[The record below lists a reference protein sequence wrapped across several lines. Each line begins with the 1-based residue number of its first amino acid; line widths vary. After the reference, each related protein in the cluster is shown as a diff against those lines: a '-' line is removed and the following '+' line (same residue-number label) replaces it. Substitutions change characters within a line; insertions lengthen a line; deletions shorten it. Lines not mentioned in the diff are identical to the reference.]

1 MPLDELNTQLTSLR
15 AQYTQLASQATANPS
30 QVATLL
36 PQIQTLNQ
44 QIASVLDQ
52 MLTEMQYAQQGPN
65 SEAYRDQLVEQ
76 LSRIQMDYNGLKTN
90 TDALQTLNRIR
101 AFQDTSWQGTL
112 FTYLG
117 ILLIAAV
124 VLVLVMLF
132 RRQKSESATMPSAS
146 PAAIPPLT

>member
-52 MLTEMQYAQQGPN
+52 MLQEMQYAQQNAN

-76 LSRIQMDYNGLKTN
+76 LSRIQMDYNGLKAN
-90 TDALQTLNRIR
+90 TDTMQTLRRIR
-101 AFQDTSWQGTL
+101 SFQDDSWKSPL
-112 FTYLG
+112 FTY
-117 ILLIAAV
+117 IALLLVAAL

-132 RRQKSESATMPSAS
+132 RRQKKDSATMPSTS